1 VHLSIDREWNTAIE
15 LDMSNLTNHVVWAS
29 PDSTVN
35 GGASFGTIGALN
47 ANNAPRDVQGMLR
60 IKF

>member
-1 VHLSIDREWNTAIE
+1 
-15 LDMSNLTNHVVWAS
+15 MSNLTNHVVWAS